1 MPGGLAKFEDS
12 KPRGKMTAY
21 AFFVQTC
28 REEYKKKHPDE
39 QVDFA
44 EFSKKCAERWKTMT
58 DKEKKRFNQMAESD
72 KRRYELEMGS
82 YVPPNMVQ
90 QGKKGRKVKKM
101 KDPNAPKRAMSG
113 FFFFSGEGRGK
124 VKAANPDFSIGDV
137 AKELGR
143 RWSELDDVSKQRYEA
158 MAEKDRERYESEKA
172 AYQEQ
177 LKNGSAL
184 NDSNDMD
191 D

>member
-1 MPGGLAKFEDS
+1 MPSLKIDYFQSLESKITMPGGLAKFEDS

-72 KRRYELEMGS
+72 KRRFELEIQNLG
-82 YVPPNMVQ
+82 Q
-90 QGKKGRKVKKM
+90 QGHSY
-101 KDPNAPKRAMSG
+101 DPSTLAQCT
-113 FFFFSGEGRGK
+113 
-124 VKAANPDFSIGDV
+124 V
-137 AKELGR
+137 L
-143 RWSELDDVSKQRYEA
+143 
-158 MAEKDRERYESEKA
+158 
-172 AYQEQ
+172 
-177 LKNGSAL
+177 
-184 NDSNDMD
+184 
-191 D
+191 

>member
-1 MPGGLAKFEDS
+1 MPGGPAKFEDS

-90 QGKKGRKVKKM
+90 QGKKGRKQKKM
-101 KDPNAPKRAMSG
+101 KDPNAPKRACLLYTSD
-113 FFFFSGEGRGK
+113 
-124 VKAANPDFSIGDV
+124 AAD
-137 AKELGR
+137 E
-143 RWSELDDVSKQRYEA
+143 
-158 MAEKDRERYESEKA
+158 
-172 AYQEQ
+172 
-177 LKNGSAL
+177 
-184 NDSNDMD
+184 
-191 D
+191 